1 MKKYSRSY
9 QDHLKFREIFVSIA
23 NSKGRIAKK
32 KKILP
37 TYLFDKVNHNEN
49 AKYEKD
55 FKEIKKSMNSLIN
68 NNDTCL
74 GENMLNNALLSTY
87 TDTFKLEK
95 KIISKIEMKKS
106 NLILI

>member
-1 MKKYSRSY
+1 
-9 QDHLKFREIFVSIA
+9 
-23 NSKGRIAKK
+23 
-32 KKILP
+32 
-37 TYLFDKVNHNEN
+37 
-49 AKYEKD
+49 
-55 FKEIKKSMNSLIN
+55 MNSLIN

-87 TDTFKLEK
+87 TDTFKFEK